1 LSNRGCSRWFFG
13 GLIILLVIA
22 GILGLAT
29 WEFLVPYQGSPGG
42 VFVELERGTTTKQL
56 ADRLQDEGVIRSR
69 YAFLIW
75 RALHPKTTLQAGEY
89 FFDKPLTPGDVF
101 EKIHR
106 GQIYFEELAIPEGS
120 NMYDISALLKNLH
133 SVKPEDFLKAATD
146 PQTIRDLDPA
156 APTLEGYLFPS
167 TYRVTRKTTAVELCR
182 LMTAEF
188 RRQWRS
194 LTEGRSGTDVHRV
207 VTMASMVEKE
217 TAIPDERPLIAAVF
231 ENRLH
236 QNMPLQCDPTVVY
249 ASLRQNRYRGTIY
262 KSDLTS
268 TDPYNTYTH
277 TGMPP
282 GPVSNPGIASLK
294 AALDP
299 AKADYLYFVARP
311 GSSGHHTFS
320 STLKEHDLAVRA
332 YRAGH

>member
-1 LSNRGCSRWFFG
+1 
-13 GLIILLVIA
+13 
-22 GILGLAT
+22 
-29 WEFLVPYQGSPGG
+29 
-42 VFVELERGTTTKQL
+42 
-56 ADRLQDEGVIRSR
+56 
-69 YAFLIW
+69 
-75 RALHPKTTLQAGEY
+75 
-89 FFDKPLTPGDVF
+89 
-101 EKIHR
+101 
-106 GQIYFEELAIPEGS
+106 
-120 NMYDISALLKNLH
+120 MYDISALLKNLH

>member
-1 LSNRGCSRWFFG
+1 M
-13 GLIILLVIA
+13 IILLVIA
-22 GILGLAT
+22 GILGLAA
-29 WEFLVPYQGSPGG
+29 WEFLVPYQGNPGG

-182 LMTAEF
+182 LMTGGIPTPVARLDRGAERHGCSQGGDHGIHDRKGDGDS
-188 RRQWRS
+188 RR
-194 LTEGRSGTDVHRV
+194 
-207 VTMASMVEKE
+207 
-217 TAIPDERPLIAAVF
+217 AAVDRR
-231 ENRLH
+231 RL
-236 QNMPLQCDPTVVY
+236 
-249 ASLRQNRYRGTIY
+249 
-262 KSDLTS
+262 
-268 TDPYNTYTH
+268 
-277 TGMPP
+277 
-282 GPVSNPGIASLK
+282 
-294 AALDP
+294 
-299 AKADYLYFVARP
+299 
-311 GSSGHHTFS
+311 
-320 STLKEHDLAVRA
+320 
-332 YRAGH
+332 

>member
-1 LSNRGCSRWFFG
+1 
-13 GLIILLVIA
+13 LIIFFVIA
-22 GILGLAT
+22 GLLGLAA
-29 WEFLVPYQGSPGG
+29 WEFLVPYQGNTGG
-42 VFVELERGTTTKQL
+42 VFVELEHGTTTKQL
-56 ADRLQDEGVIRSR
+56 ANALQNKGVIRSR

-75 RALHPKTTLQAGEY
+75 RALHPKATLQAGEY
-89 FFDKPLTPGDVF
+89 LFDKPLTPGEVF
-101 EKIHR
+101 EKIRR
-106 GQIYFEELAIPEGS
+106 GQIYFEELVVPEGS
-120 NMYDISALLKNLH
+120 NMYDISALLKTLH
-133 SVKPEDFLKAATD
+133 YIKPEDFLKAAAH
-146 PQTIRDLDPA
+146 PQLIRDLDPA

-167 TYRVTRKTTAVELCR
+167 TYQVTRKTTAVELCR
-182 LMTAEF
+182 LMTGEF
-188 RRQWRS
+188 RRQWRGIA
-194 LTEGRSGTDVHRV
+194 EGRSGTDIHRV
-207 VTMASMVEKE
+207 VTMASMIEKE

-231 ENRLH
+231 ENRLR

-262 KSDLTS
+262 KSDLAS
-268 TDPYNTYTH
+268 ADPYNTYTH

-282 GPVSNPGIASLK
+282 GPISNPGLASLK

-320 STLKEHDLAVRA
+320 STLQEHDLAVKA

>member
-1 LSNRGCSRWFFG
+1 
-13 GLIILLVIA
+13 
-22 GILGLAT
+22 
-29 WEFLVPYQGSPGG
+29 
-42 VFVELERGTTTKQL
+42 
-56 ADRLQDEGVIRSR
+56 
-69 YAFLIW
+69 
-75 RALHPKTTLQAGEY
+75 
-89 FFDKPLTPGDVF
+89 
-101 EKIHR
+101 
-106 GQIYFEELAIPEGS
+106 
-120 NMYDISALLKNLH
+120 
-133 SVKPEDFLKAATD
+133 
-146 PQTIRDLDPA
+146 
-156 APTLEGYLFPS
+156 
-167 TYRVTRKTTAVELCR
+167 
-182 LMTAEF
+182 
-188 RRQWRS
+188 
-194 LTEGRSGTDVHRV
+194 
-207 VTMASMVEKE
+207 MASMVEKE

-311 GSSGHHTFS
+311 GSSGHHTIS
-320 STLKEHDLAVRA
+320 STLKEHDLAVKA